1 MPGIRS
7 ASGEARQPVPA
18 STGGALIVPGGPLS
32 GDADTGL
39 NLPDAQ
45 TKSLTENP
53 DRAAEAGEV
62 EPEDRDEAPAAVRFL
77 TAGVSVGTAPGHLLL
92 RLARRRH
99 LGALSLPVIAA
110 LAGIYLAAGRRQQPV
125 VVAGARKV

>member
-77 TAGVSVGTAPGHLLL
+77 TAGFPLGQHRGICSFAWRAAVT
-92 RLARRRH
+92 LARCPFRSLRR
-99 LGALSLPVIAA
+99 SPVSISPRVGDNSR
-110 LAGIYLAAGRRQQPV
+110 LW
-125 VVAGARKV
+125 